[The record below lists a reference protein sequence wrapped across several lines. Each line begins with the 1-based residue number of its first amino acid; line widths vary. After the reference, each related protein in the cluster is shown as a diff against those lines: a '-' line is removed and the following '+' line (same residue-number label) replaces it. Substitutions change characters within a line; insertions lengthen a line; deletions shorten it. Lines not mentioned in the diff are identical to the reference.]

1 MPWSDS
7 NRWQRCLDSP
17 RARSSFKL
25 TTWVA
30 TIAEAKKLIS
40 AGQLA
45 LPVVMNRELGRESRV
60 FFKVLLVPVGT
71 ASDKPKSV
79 KQA

>member
-1 MPWSDS
+1 MV
-7 NRWQRCLDSP
+7 
-17 RARSSFKL
+17 K
-25 TTWVA
+25 VA
-30 TIAEAKKLIS
+30 VVPNAKKLIN

-45 LPVVMNRELGRESRV
+45 LPVVMCSELGRWSSEFLTV
-60 FFKVLLVPVGT
+60 MLVPVRT

>member
-1 MPWSDS
+1 
-7 NRWQRCLDSP
+7 LDSP
-17 RARSSFKL
+17 RAKCIDACAVLDIKL
-25 TTWVA
+25 DRPT
-30 TIAEAKKLIS
+30 AKKLIS